1 MISSLVGIIA
11 SSGGPAVPDYKAII
25 LADNPIGF
33 WMLDE
38 TSGSTATDSSTQ
50 SRNATYL
57 NSPTLNQSGPSAA
70 IPKSVAFNAASSQGA
85 YTASVSTYAIA
96 PSANWSIEGW
106 FKSNAADIEMAA
118 MTIHQGYGASTSG
131 NEQILT
137 GNFFANVTGN
147 IINGQSAGTASN
159 YINLTSSGKRD
170 NAWHYF
176 ALTSASGGNLTLYI
190 DGTSVGSSSTSRR
203 TSTQNNSVG
212 LGMYWTASGS
222 AQSFYTGNLAACAV
236 YNTTLSSTKITDH
249 YNAGKP

>member
-1 MISSLVGIIA
+1 MLNTLAGIIA
-11 SSGGPAVPDYKAII
+11 SSGGGVSYKNII

-38 TSGSTATDSSTQ
+38 TSGSTAVDSSTQ
-50 SRNATYL
+50 SRNATFL

-70 IPKSVAFNAASSQGA
+70 ISKSVAFNAASSQGA
-85 YTASVSTYAIA
+85 YTAAVSTYAIA

-106 FKSNAADIEMAA
+106 FKSNASDIDMAA
-118 MTIHQGYGASTSG
+118 LTIHPGYGASSSG

-147 IINGQSAGTASN
+147 LVIGQSAGTSSN
-159 YINLTSSGKRD
+159 YINLSGSGKRD

-176 ALTSASGGNLTLYI
+176 AVTSASGGNLTLYI

-203 TSTQNNSVG
+203 SSTQNNSVG
-212 LGMYWTASGS
+212 LGMYWNASGS
-222 AQSFYTGNLAACAV
+222 PQTFFTGNLAACAV
-236 YNTTLSSTKITDH
+236 YNTTLSSTQVTNH